1 MTYDKR
7 GYSGSRDRRGNGS
20 VPEPASNST
29 LHLGDQ
35 GRTGHDQNKRPST
48 RWLRPKTPIRLQH
61 GHNRD
66 MAQRPVDAQVPR
78 RRRDFVRESTASRT
92 CPSRSTCRHQD
103 CHLPPPPHPCC
114 TPTLWG
120 CETAV
125 PHTHPYIHPDA
136 RHTHICAA
144 IRTGVQTAI
153 RTAIHTARQQRRR
166 HSLGRKR
173 ESERE
178 RQYPLGTYVSS
189 CKGAT
194 NRTRRQALPRCRQP
208 LRDSCAVSCACG
220 RVCGGGM

>member
-78 RRRDFVRESTASRT
+78 RRRDFVRESAASRT

-125 PHTHPYIHPDA
+125 PCCLTPPGH
-136 RHTHICAA
+136 AA
-144 IRTGVQTAI
+144 SRWQSALPATATATPRTG
-153 RTAIHTARQQRRR
+153 RRRWSTARRQRTTTALQSEEPRFATAVARTQGAQDGRETQQ
-166 HSLGRKR
+166 
-173 ESERE
+173 
-178 RQYPLGTYVSS
+178 
-189 CKGAT
+189 A
-194 NRTRRQALPRCRQP
+194 A
-208 LRDSCAVSCACG
+208 
-220 RVCGGGM
+220 